1 MAHAVIGGLISSTA
15 LTLLVVP
22 VLLTYIDSF
31 SAFTRRFLPKGPV
44 DHEPEPIDAVPAK
57 PAE

>member
-31 SAFTRRFLPKGPV
+31 SAFTRRFMPKAPV
-44 DHEPEPIDAVPAK
+44 DHEHA